1 MKLQGKITMLIN
13 QDYTTIQIEDPN
25 AATTFCEVTLTPQQL
40 SDILS
45 RLACVNCELELH
57 GLEKIGKKHE
67 CKSFEFEIEPNETDR
82 NEAELLAFKA
92 NSLLSDGWV
101 ADAYFGS
108 QNSFFKRDG
117 KQYARCTIRRWV

>member
-25 AATTFCEVTLTPQQL
+25 AATTF
-40 SDILS
+40 
-45 RLACVNCELELH
+45 
-57 GLEKIGKKHE
+57 
-67 CKSFEFEIEPNETDR
+67 
-82 NEAELLAFKA
+82 
-92 NSLLSDGWV
+92 
-101 ADAYFGS
+101 FGS